1 MSPAPALV
9 AGLYWLIAAV
19 VLGAAVLVMHVYA
32 TWRVVRS
39 DVEPSWW
46 KWIAVVP
53 PVTPVAAWVAGQKKT
68 AGAWVLLLAAYGV
81 VRLIAG

>member
-53 PVTPVAAWVAGQKKT
+53 PVTSDVYSEGSAEALERFVAQCLAHPELAPAG
-68 AGAWVLLLAAYGV
+68 
-81 VRLIAG
+81 